1 MTSLSTRIASAEVGS
16 RELDAE
22 IAVLDGWCLHPNKT
36 YEAVQ
41 GDSGFTCED
50 CRANSWGNRSNN
62 VHRQRL
68 HDPVPTYTTSLDA
81 ALALAERVLPGW
93 GFYLR
98 QDKDG
103 CGCGMV
109 YPEYNSV
116 TAGHF
121 TAPTPALALC
131 AAVLKAVES
140 KA

>member
-1 MTSLSTRIASAEVGS
+1 MTLSTRIASAEVGS

-93 GFYLR
+93 WFTVGKLGQGFAVLTNI
-98 QDKDG
+98 
-103 CGCGMV
+103 
-109 YPEYNSV
+109 E
-116 TAGHF
+116 TAETYKG
-121 TAPTPALALC
+121 TAATPVLALC
-131 AAVLKAVES
+131 AAILKAVES
-140 KA
+140 E